1 MIRFRIYIFFFCCFS
16 CCMAWRDG
24 LAHSVCAT
32 ARINAFF
39 SHAACSNPTYYAH
52 IIHIC
57 ILHVFVCV
65 SCGVGTTAIEPVEF
79 DYYFCVEITI
89 SRIGN
94 LHDYS
99 FTCYFVCVWV
109 SIPFFFWFVHT
120 HFVCSDARQN
130 IRMYLGNKHFFVHFL
145 LSLSLARAWEAQ
157 YSIPAVQR
165 APAHGEFQAKRFVI
179 GYAFVIRSAPMANF
193 LLLLFLCAT
202 LRFPQPLSL
211 RLGQF
216 YSPNIQT
223 RETDQTRKKRRK
235 NSIKS
240 FYPLSLPDW
249 CSFHYIHL
257 RKRNSTETKN
267 IKTSPIETRM

>member
-109 SIPFFFWFVHT
+109 SIPFFFDSFILILSAQMLAKISACILVT
-120 HFVCSDARQN
+120 SIFSC
-130 IRMYLGNKHFFVHFL
+130 IFF
-145 LSLSLARAWEAQ
+145 SLSLARAWEAQ

>member
-1 MIRFRIYIFFFCCFS
+1 MLHGMARWISAFGLRNSENKCVLFACRMFKPYVLCAHYTYLHSACICVCELRCGNDCDWASRIWLLFLRWNNHFTNWQS
-16 CCMAWRDG
+16 
-24 LAHSVCAT
+24 
-32 ARINAFF
+32 ARLF
-39 SHAACSNPTYYAH
+39 
-52 IIHIC
+52 
-57 ILHVFVCV
+57 LHML
-65 SCGVGTTAIEPVEF
+65 
-79 DYYFCVEITI
+79 FCVCLSE
-89 SRIGN
+89 
-94 LHDYS
+94 YS
-99 FTCYFVCVWV
+99 
-109 SIPFFFWFVHT
+109 FFFWFVHT

>member
-1 MIRFRIYIFFFCCFS
+1 
-16 CCMAWRDG
+16 MAWRDG

-99 FTCYFVCVWV
+99 FTCYFVCV
-109 SIPFFFWFVHT
+109 
-120 HFVCSDARQN
+120 
-130 IRMYLGNKHFFVHFL
+130 
-145 LSLSLARAWEAQ
+145 
-157 YSIPAVQR
+157 
-165 APAHGEFQAKRFVI
+165 
-179 GYAFVIRSAPMANF
+179 
-193 LLLLFLCAT
+193 
-202 LRFPQPLSL
+202 
-211 RLGQF
+211 
-216 YSPNIQT
+216 
-223 RETDQTRKKRRK
+223 
-235 NSIKS
+235 
-240 FYPLSLPDW
+240 
-249 CSFHYIHL
+249 
-257 RKRNSTETKN
+257 
-267 IKTSPIETRM
+267 